1 VGFCTRS
8 QEGDGLRIIFR
19 DESPILLK
27 LPEIK
32 LPVKLLKYRYAGII
46 FWYDGHL
53 LSPRISRI
61 LKIYLSKTMNIK
73 PIFYCSFLLILFQL
87 QLANAQQV
95 LRGKISNYTSG
106 PSQIESF
113 DRFSA
118 ISQTWGEVN
127 EEGDFSIILEDNF
140 LEKAREMA
148 EEAQKNSPKGF
159 TVSFKTVS
167 ESFACPFEEVETK
180 VGDIVVSGLPELTLM
195 DEMGNP
201 TNGILYAVSSSDI
214 ARWLFTY
221 RDENVSSGYY
231 LEFYYLEGPATVK
244 EKCLLETYTGAG
256 EEVFEE
262 STSIDLE
269 LQAGW
274 NIIRYGIDEVF
285 TSSAGKVFPL
295 KLSVTRL
302 ETLPGDL
309 MWFAVKE

>member
-1 VGFCTRS
+1 MKTKS
-8 QEGDGLRIIFR
+8 IF
-19 DESPILLK
+19 
-27 LPEIK
+27 
-32 LPVKLLKYRYAGII
+32 
-46 FWYDGHL
+46 F
-53 LSPRISRI
+53 
-61 LKIYLSKTMNIK
+61 
-73 PIFYCSFLLILFQL
+73 CSFLFMLFQI
-87 QLANAQQV
+87 QLANAQQE
-95 LRGKISNYTSG
+95 LRGKISNYSDG

-140 LEKAREMA
+140 LEKARGIA
-148 EEAQKNSPKGF
+148 EEAQGNAPKGF

-221 RDENVSSGYY
+221 RDVNASPGYY

-244 EKCLLETYTGAG
+244 RECLLETYTGAG

-262 STSIDLE
+262 STCIDLE

>member
-1 VGFCTRS
+1 
-8 QEGDGLRIIFR
+8 
-19 DESPILLK
+19 
-27 LPEIK
+27 
-32 LPVKLLKYRYAGII
+32 
-46 FWYDGHL
+46 
-53 LSPRISRI
+53 
-61 LKIYLSKTMNIK
+61 MNIK

-148 EEAQKNSPKGF
+148 EEAQGNAPKGF

-167 ESFACPFEEVETK
+167 ETFACPFEEVETK

-201 TNGILYAVSSSDI
+201 TNGILYAASSLDI

-221 RDENVSSGYY
+221 RDVNASPGYY

-244 EKCLLETYTGAG
+244 RECLMETYSGVG

-262 STSIDLE
+262 STNIDLE

>member
-1 VGFCTRS
+1 
-8 QEGDGLRIIFR
+8 
-19 DESPILLK
+19 
-27 LPEIK
+27 
-32 LPVKLLKYRYAGII
+32 
-46 FWYDGHL
+46 
-53 LSPRISRI
+53 
-61 LKIYLSKTMNIK
+61 M
-73 PIFYCSFLLILFQL
+73 LFQI
-87 QLANAQQV
+87 QLANAQQEI
-95 LRGKISNYTSG
+95 RGKIFNYTSG

-148 EEAQKNSPKGF
+148 KEAQGNAPKGF
-159 TVSFKTVS
+159 TVSFNTVS
-167 ESFACPFEEVETK
+167 ESFACPFEEVEPK
-180 VGDIVVSGLPELTLM
+180 VGDIVVTGLPELTLM

-201 TNGILYAVSSSDI
+201 TNGILYAASSLDI

-221 RDENVSSGYY
+221 RDVNANPGYY

-244 EKCLLETYTGAG
+244 RECLMETYSGVG

-262 STSIDLE
+262 STNIDLE

-285 TSSAGKVFPL
+285 TSSNGKVLPL
-295 KLSVTRL
+295 KLTVTRL
-302 ETLPGDL
+302 EKLPEDL
-309 MWFAVKE
+309 LWFAVIE

>member
-1 VGFCTRS
+1 
-8 QEGDGLRIIFR
+8 
-19 DESPILLK
+19 
-27 LPEIK
+27 
-32 LPVKLLKYRYAGII
+32 
-46 FWYDGHL
+46 
-53 LSPRISRI
+53 
-61 LKIYLSKTMNIK
+61 M
-73 PIFYCSFLLILFQL
+73 LFQI
-87 QLANAQQV
+87 QLVNAQQE

-118 ISQTWGEVN
+118 ISQIWGEVN

-148 EEAQKNSPKGF
+148 KEAQGNAPKGF
-159 TVSFKTVS
+159 TVSFNTVS

-201 TNGILYAVSSSDI
+201 TNGILYAVSSSGI

-244 EKCLLETYTGAG
+244 RECLLETYTGAG

-269 LQAGW
+269 LQTGW
-274 NIIRYGIDEVF
+274 NIIRYGIEEVF
-285 TSSAGKVFPL
+285 TPAAGKVFPL
-295 KLSVTRL
+295 KLTVTRL
-302 ETLPGDL
+302 EKLPEDL
-309 MWFAVKE
+309 LWIAVKE